1 MTQAGHNSQ
10 LTEQE
15 TQALWGHHTRQRVA
29 IYHEGQALKAKEKKL
44 KADAKNDGV
53 SEKDL
58 KDFIELTFTDDKQKK
73 IDEFGR
79 RKRIMI
85 NAGLI
90 PDDRGGN
97 LLTDRVDK
105 LEMIY
110 AEGFQAGLAAL
121 DRVSKQNGGSDED
134 HEWLRGYD
142 DAQKVMLENL
152 KTAMEKRQAAASKEE
167 PAPDPDSEDPFA
179 DADNAD

>member
-1 MTQAGHNSQ
+1 M
-10 LTEQE
+10 
-15 TQALWGHHTRQRVA
+15 GHHTRQRVWL
-29 IYHEGQALKAKEKKL
+29 YHEQQALKETEQKY
-44 KADAKNDGV
+44 KADAKNDGI

-58 KDFIELTFTDDKQKK
+58 KDFIELTFTTDKQKK
-73 IDEFGR
+73 IDEFAR

-85 NAGLI
+85 NTGLI
-90 PDDRGGN
+90 PDDRQGD
-97 LLTDRVDK
+97 LLTDRAGK

-134 HEWLRGYD
+134 REWLRGWD

-152 KTAMEKRQAAASKEE
+152 QSAMEKRNANKSKEE
-167 PAPDPDSEDPFA
+167 PPANTDGDDPFTLKQ
-179 DADNAD
+179 DD

>member
-1 MTQAGHNSQ
+1 MTVAGHNSK
-10 LTEQE
+10 LTEAE
-15 TQALWGHHTRQRVA
+15 SQALWGHHARQRVA
-29 IYHEGQALKAKEKKL
+29 LHHERQALKAKEDKY

-58 KDFIELTFTDDKQKK
+58 KDLIELTFTTDKQKK
-73 IDEFGR
+73 VDEFNR

-85 NAGLI
+85 NTGLI
-90 PDDRGGN
+90 ADDRQGD
-97 LLTDRVDK
+97 LLADRASK

-121 DRVSKQNGGSDED
+121 DRVSKQNAGSDED
-134 HEWLRGYD
+134 SEWLRGYD

-152 KTAMEKRQAAASKEE
+152 KTAMEKSNAGKSKEE
-167 PAPDPDSEDPFA
+167 APPSLEGTPFKL
-179 DADNAD
+179 DQSK

>member
-1 MTQAGHNSQ
+1 MTVAGHNSK
-10 LTEQE
+10 LTEAE
-15 TQALWGHHTRQRVA
+15 SQALWGHHTRQRVA
-29 IYHEGQALKAKEKKL
+29 IYHEQQALKAKEQKF

-58 KDFIELTFTDDKQKK
+58 KDFIELTFTTDKQKK
-73 IDEFGR
+73 IDEFAR

-85 NAGLI
+85 NSGLI
-90 PDDRGGN
+90 PDDRQGD
-97 LLTDRVDK
+97 LLTDRVSK

-134 HEWLRGYD
+134 REWLRGWD
-142 DAQKVMLENL
+142 DAQKLMLENL
-152 KTAMEKRQAAASKEE
+152 KSAMEKSNAAKSKEDP
-167 PAPDPDSEDPFA
+167 PANAGEADPFTL
-179 DADNAD
+179 DQQK

>member
-1 MTQAGHNSQ
+1 MTAVTGHNSK

-15 TQALWGHHTRQRVA
+15 QQALWGHHTRQRVA
-29 IYHEGQALKAKEKKL
+29 IYHEQQAIKAKEAKL
-44 KADAKNDGV
+44 KADAKNDGI

-58 KDFIELTFTDDKQKK
+58 KDFIELTFSTDKQKK
-73 IDEFGR
+73 IDEFSR

-85 NAGLI
+85 NSGLI
-90 PDDRGGN
+90 PDDRGGD

-105 LEMIY
+105 LGMIY

-134 HEWLRGYD
+134 REWLRGWD
-142 DAQKVMLENL
+142 DAQKLMLGNL
-152 KTAMEKRQAAASKEE
+152 QSAMEKRNAANSKETPAASGGNPFPAKETQ
-167 PAPDPDSEDPFA
+167 D
-179 DADNAD
+179 